1 MERKHPTSTVWLTPA
16 VLDKSYQITF
26 RDDHIHV
33 TLGRV
38 EEITSEMQAEYWAA
52 LRKISEEH
60 RCYRVLI
67 EGERPRVE
75 PNTHQ
80 IIEAGM
86 RTGTVPDLWM
96 AYCLQGFEK
105 NDGTELYQAISS
117 SQHVHIRFFTDRD
130 NALAWLRN
138 NAPR

>member
-1 MERKHPTSTVWLTPA
+1 MERKPPTSTVWLTPA

-38 EEITSEMQAEYWAA
+38 EEITSEMQAEYWAT
-52 LRKISEEH
+52 LRKMSEEH

-130 NALAWLRN
+130 KALAWLRN